1 MNSVLLK
8 YLLNSYLKTL
18 FKVFLFFYSFGI
30 IINLFEEI
38 EFFKNLDVSILT
50 PLLLTMLYIPGLII
64 DLLPF
69 IIFISSMKFLV
80 DIRNNK
86 DLLTMKVFGY
96 SNFKIFFILALTS
109 FLLGWLILFFI
120 NPVTSAMAKYYEQTK
135 SVYSKDIDHLV
146 TFNNNGLWI
155 KENLDQ
161 GYRIVTASKYSGENL
176 SDITI
181 FNFDENFELK
191 EKINSKSAN
200 IKKNE
205 WVLEDV
211 LVLKINNIDQRE
223 IKLTS
228 STINSIYTYD
238 KIINLFKNFQT
249 LSFID
254 LLINYEDLVNQGY
267 NKIFLNQSLHSMLSM
282 PFFLFI
288 MTSLASILV
297 MSTLKKSNNVKFI
310 LVGIIFCVIIFYL
323 KDLSVA
329 LGQTNRISLTLG
341 TWIPV
346 IVIGIISSIGILQI
360 NEK

>member
-8 YLLNSYLKTL
+8 YLLNNYLKTL

-38 EFFKNLDVSILT
+38 EFFKNLDVSILI
-50 PLLLTMLYIPGLII
+50 PLLLTILYIPGLII

-69 IIFISSMKFLV
+69 IIFVSSMKFLV
-80 DIRNNK
+80 DMRNNK
-86 DLLTMKVFGY
+86 DLLTFKVFGY
-96 SNFKIFFILALTS
+96 SNFKIFIILAATS

-135 SVYSKDIDHLV
+135 SDYSKDINHLV

-155 KENLDQ
+155 KENLDR
-161 GYRIVTASKYSGENL
+161 GYRIVTASKYGGKNL

-181 FNFDENFELK
+181 FNFNKNFELIN
-191 EKINSKSAN
+191 KINSKSAN
-200 IKKNE
+200 IEKNE
-205 WVLEDV
+205 WLLKDVSILEVNDIEQKETQ
-211 LVLKINNIDQRE
+211 L
-223 IKLTS
+223 S
-228 STINSIYTYD
+228 STTINSIYTYD

-267 NKIFLNQSLHSMLSM
+267 NKNFLNQSLHSMLSM

-297 MSTLKKSNNVKFI
+297 MNTLKKSNNLKFI
-310 LVGIIFCVIIFYL
+310 FVGIIFCVIIFYL

-329 LGQTNRISLTLG
+329 LGQTNRISLTLAI
-341 TWIPV
+341 WIPV

>member
-50 PLLLTMLYIPGLII
+50 PLLLTIIYIPGLII

-69 IIFISSMKFLV
+69 IIFVASMKFLV

-96 SNFKIFFILALTS
+96 SNFKIFFILAITS
-109 FLLGWLILFFI
+109 FLLGWLVLFFI

-135 SVYSKDIDHLV
+135 SIYSKDIDHLV

-155 KENLDQ
+155 KENLNQ
-161 GYRIVTASKYSGENL
+161 GYRIVTASKYGGENL

-181 FNFDENFELK
+181 FNLDKNFELK
-191 EKINSKSAN
+191 EKISSKSAN
-200 IKKNE
+200 IEKNE
-205 WVLEDV
+205 WLLEDV
-211 LVLKINNIDQRE
+211 SIFKIDGTDQKE
-223 IKLTS
+223 TKLNM

-254 LLINYEDLVNQGY
+254 LLINYKDLVNQGY

-297 MSTLKKSNNVKFI
+297 MNTLKKSNNVKFI
-310 LVGIIFCVIIFYL
+310 FAGIIFCVIIFYL

-329 LGQTNRISLTLG
+329 LGQTNRISLTLA
-341 TWIPV
+341 TWMPV
-346 IVIGIISSIGILQI
+346 IVIGIICSIGILQI

>member
-8 YLLNSYLKTL
+8 YLLNNYLKTL

-38 EFFKNLDVSILT
+38 EFFKNLDVSILI
-50 PLLLTMLYIPGLII
+50 PLLLTILYIPGLII

-69 IIFISSMKFLV
+69 IIFVSSMKFLV
-80 DIRNNK
+80 DMRNNK
-86 DLLTMKVFGY
+86 DLLTFKVFGY
-96 SNFKIFFILALTS
+96 SNFKIFIILAATS

-135 SVYSKDIDHLV
+135 SDYSKDINHLV

-155 KENLDQ
+155 KENLDR
-161 GYRIVTASKYSGENL
+161 GYRIVTASKYGGKNL

-181 FNFDENFELK
+181 FNFNKNFELIN
-191 EKINSKSAN
+191 KINSKSAN
-200 IKKNE
+200 IEKNE
-205 WVLEDV
+205 WLLKDVSILEVNDIEQKETQ
-211 LVLKINNIDQRE
+211 L
-223 IKLTS
+223 S
-228 STINSIYTYD
+228 STTINSIYTYD

-249 LSFID
+249 LSFVD

-297 MSTLKKSNNVKFI
+297 MNTLKKSNNLKFI
-310 LVGIIFCVIIFYL
+310 FVGIIFCVIIFYL

-329 LGQTNRISLTLG
+329 LGQTNRISLTLAI
-341 TWIPV
+341 WIPV

>member
-1 MNSVLLK
+1 
-8 YLLNSYLKTL
+8 
-18 FKVFLFFYSFGI
+18 
-30 IINLFEEI
+30 
-38 EFFKNLDVSILT
+38 
-50 PLLLTMLYIPGLII
+50 
-64 DLLPF
+64 
-69 IIFISSMKFLV
+69 MKLLV

-86 DLLTMKVFGY
+86 DLLTLKVFGY
-96 SNFKIFFILALTS
+96 SNFKIFFVLAMTS

-135 SVYSKDIDHLV
+135 SVYAKDIDHLI

-161 GYRIVTASKYSGENL
+161 GYRIVTASKYGGENL
-176 SDITI
+176 NDITI
-181 FNFDENFELK
+181 FNFDENLELE
-191 EKINSKSAN
+191 EKINSRSAN
-200 IKKNE
+200 IEKNE
-205 WVLEDV
+205 WLLEDV
-211 LVLKINNIDQRE
+211 SILKIDNIDQQE
-223 IKLTS
+223 TKLARF
-228 STINSIYTYD
+228 TISSIYTYD

-249 LSFID
+249 LSFVD
-254 LLINYEDLVNQGY
+254 LLINYEDLINQGY

-310 LVGIIFCVIIFYL
+310 FVGIIFCVIIFYL

-329 LGQTNRISLTLG
+329 LGQTNRISLTLA